1 MSKQWE
7 HREGS
12 FVLFNNDRKE
22 KQNQPDMKGEGM
34 FEGVICELSAWR
46 KQGRKGEFLS
56 LKLQPK
62 RRVEPGSLPYADRHE
77 RPSNQTPREQ
87 VAAGSPI
94 DNSDDVPF

>member
-1 MSKQWE
+1 MSKTWE

-12 FVLFNNDRKE
+12 FMLFNNDRKE
-22 KQNQPDMKGEGM
+22 KENQPDMKGEGM

-62 RRVEPGSLPYADRHE
+62 RRVEPGSLPYADRPE
-77 RPSNQTPREQ
+77 RPETRTSGENFVSN
-87 VAAGSPI
+87 PI
-94 DNSDDVPF
+94 DDPQDVPF